1 MSAQDVEQYEYQLS
15 QVTQALEADPS
26 NKELQSLKAE
36 LSDLIALTKSYL
48 TEASKEATQTQT
60 SSSGSAFKS
69 TSQPAKTSEKVSF
82 KVGDEVM
89 AKWVSGDKEWYPA
102 KVTVVSGTE
111 GKHVYTVQF
120 TQYGTIETLPS
131 GNNIRPLDASR
142 KRTYE
147 DLAPAFTS
155 SAPGPEK
162 KKKVVE
168 YKEPTI
174 KKPKAPPKAELDAG
188 KKSWQAFASKV
199 GKKKG
204 VKVSGDSMFRTPDL
218 GGRVGVVGS
227 GKGMTKDVGT
237 RGKHVY
243 QLDGERDD

>member
-15 QVTQALEADPS
+15 QVTQALEADPG

-36 LSDLIALTKSYL
+36 LSDLITLTKSYL
-48 TEASKEATQTQT
+48 TEASKGATPTET
-60 SSSGSAFKS
+60 SSSRSAFKS
-69 TSQPAKTSEKVSF
+69 TSQPAKTSEKESF

-111 GKHVYTVQF
+111 GKYVYTVQF
-120 TQYGTIETLPS
+120 TQYGTIETLPL

-142 KRTYE
+142 KRAYE
-147 DLAPAFTS
+147 DSTPVFTS
-155 SAPGPEK
+155 STGPER
-162 KKKVVE
+162 KKKVLE

-188 KKSWQAFASKV
+188 KKSWQAFANKV

-204 VKVSGDSMFRTPDL
+204 VRVSGDSMFRTPDL

-227 GKGMTKDVGT
+227 GKGMTKDAGT